1 MSEKIKVACSKCG
14 AEFKAMDDEVAK
26 LNCPNCGGSLRPAYT
41 PAPQQQAASQQQE
54 SAEVKR
60 QPSKI
65 FGASASPTEK
75 LAKLGEAVR
84 TINTELEKTIVGQKD
99 VIEEIVVALV
109 ANGHCLLEG
118 VPGLAKTLLISSI
131 SKAMSL
137 SFKRIQFTPDLM
149 PSDITGTDIIQD
161 NPETGRREFK
171 FLHGPIFANII
182 LADEINRTP
191 PKTQAAML
199 EAMQEKQTSVGG
211 KIHQL
216 PKPFFVLATQNPLEQ
231 EGTYPLPEAQQDRFL
246 FKIFVGYPSK
256 DEEKKIID
264 MVTGRKFKEIAPIL
278 NAEDIIAAQE
288 LAISIPAADTVVEYA
303 TNLVRS
309 TRLNQPDTPDFVKK
323 WVAWGCG
330 PRASISLISAA
341 KAYAAMMNE
350 TNVSCNHVA
359 RMAHPVMRHRLA
371 VNYTARAEG
380 MTTDTVIEKL
390 LETTKK
396 Y

>member
-1 MSEKIKVACSKCG
+1 MSEKIKVICSKC
-14 AEFKAMDDEVAK
+14 ASQFKAMDDELDK
-26 LNCPNCGGSLRPAYT
+26 LSCPNCGGKLQPASDQKVSVSVTQEQENNKSQIEGAKIISDSST
-41 PAPQQQAASQQQE
+41 PE
-54 SAEVKR
+54 
-60 QPSKI
+60 
-65 FGASASPTEK
+65 EK
-75 LAKLGEAVR
+75 LKKLGEAVKI
-84 TINTELEKTIVGQKD
+84 INNELEKVIVGQKE
-99 VIEEIVVALV
+99 VIEEIIVAIV

-149 PSDITGTDIIQD
+149 PSDITGTDVIQD
-161 NPETGRREFK
+161 DPVTGKREFK

-199 EAMQEKQTSVGG
+199 EAMQEKQVSVGG
-211 KIHQL
+211 KIHKL

-231 EGTYPLPEAQQDRFL
+231 EGTYPRPEAQQDRFL
-246 FKIFVGYPSK
+246 FKIFVGYPEK
-256 DEEKKIID
+256 DEEKKIIEL
-264 MVTGRKFKEIAPIL
+264 VTGQKFGEIQPIL
-278 NAEDIIAAQE
+278 NAEDIINAQK
-288 LAISIPAADTVVEYA
+288 LAISIPVADTVVEYA

-341 KAYAAMMNE
+341 KAYAAITNQ
-350 TNVSCNHVA
+350 TNVSCEHID

-380 MTTDTVIEKL
+380 VNTDTVIDKL